1 MPSNFNSTTPAAP
14 AGFTNVV
21 FQTDGNGNDS
31 AYVPTSSGTPGG
43 SSGDIQFNNGAGGFG
58 GSAATI
64 NTAGSITIPEGQVIE
79 WSGGYGPY
87 STAAI
92 SALASDTLAIGD
104 GSPGDVSGAAAM
116 TALILFGSSSYYDYN
131 LFHTTIYSG
140 AEQNWSLILP
150 PNPGTSGQVLTTN
163 GSGVTYWE
171 TPSGGG
177 GSVTSFSSGNLSPL
191 FTTSVATPTTT
202 PALSFSL
209 NTQNANTVFAGPTS
223 GGAAAPTFRA
233 LVAADLPAVSS
244 AWATLT
250 GDLTETQVI
259 PWDGGTV
266 GTPDTGIS
274 RISAGVLGI
283 GTGAQGSIAGSLS
296 LANATISG
304 LTTASAITG
313 SLAGLKLATPSAPTI
328 TPNTSGGGTSYSY
341 KIVAKDQN
349 GTTLAGIL
357 STCGSIASTAG
368 STSTGQSVLSGSV
381 YNTLAWAAVT
391 GAVSYDVYR
400 TVGGATQGYI
410 GNTSL
415 LTFNDTGLTGNG
427 WTAPAYNTS
436 GSVVDAFD
444 SQAGNGNFFTSI
456 DEVWKSGA
464 PTGYGGVGATN
475 RVDMTLRYVSETMV
489 VNKITVLNSASAN
502 ASETAGFG
510 MYDQNLN
517 LVAHTTFAH
526 TVLVAGGTPTAYSS
540 AVLEATPPTI
550 VPGWYWFAFTSSGT
564 TIAATF
570 GYYGSSATA
579 AQYLCI
585 VKNVTRIT
593 RGGNAASVGVLPATQ
608 TLQGTND
615 GYSGMFVVYET

>member
-1 MPSNFNSTTPAAP
+1 MAQ
-14 AGFTNVV
+14 VV
-21 FQTDGNGNDS
+21 KET
-31 AYVPTSSGTPGG
+31 PTSSQIPQFVPFGELYYAQDTGDLWVGTGFSAGSDFTPGNPGPNVNIELVSSPGG
-43 SSGDIQFNNGAGGFG
+43 SPGGFSGDIQYNNNGALG
-58 GSAATI
+58 GSAASITAAGTI
-64 NTAGSITIPEGQVIE
+64 NIPTGQNYEI
-79 WSGGYGPY
+79 
-87 STAAI
+87 
-92 SALASDTLAIGD
+92 
-104 GSPGDVSGAAAM
+104 
-116 TALILFGSSSYYDYN
+116 
-131 LFHTTIYSG
+131 
-140 AEQNWSLILP
+140 
-150 PNPGTSGQVLTTN
+150 N
-163 GSGVTYWE
+163 GV
-171 TPSGGG
+171 PIGGG
-177 GSVTSFSSGNLSPL
+177 
-191 FTTSVATPTTT
+191 
-202 PALSFSL
+202 
-209 NTQNANTVFAGPTS
+209 
-223 GGAAAPTFRA
+223 
-233 LVAADLPAVSS
+233 SS
-244 AWATLT
+244 AWAALT
-250 GDLTETQVI
+250 GDLTSTQVI
-259 PWDGGTV
+259 PFDGSVV

-274 RISAGVLGI
+274 RLSPGVVGI
-283 GTGAQGSIAGSLS
+283 GTGSSTSTAGGLIVTT
-296 LANATISG
+296 ATI
-304 LTTASAITG
+304 SAITG
-313 SLAGLKLATPSAPTI
+313 SLAGLQLATPSAPTI

-456 DEVWKSGA
+456 GEVWKAGA
-464 PTGYGGVGATN
+464 PSGYGGIGATN
-475 RVDMTLRYVSETMV
+475 RVDMALRYVSETMV
-489 VNKITVLNSASAN
+489 VNKITVLNDASAN

-570 GYYGSSATA
+570 GYYGSSATVG
-579 AQYLCI
+579 QYLSI
-585 VKNVTRIT
+585 LKNVTRIT
-593 RGGNAASVGVLPATQ
+593 RGGNAASAGVLPATQ